1 MKHLRAT
8 YSEEPGIS
16 VYKLCHSN
24 DGWWVTKI
32 ECQSALQLW
41 ERNGRPDVD
50 GEAGDTIP
58 FLRAAA
64 DHEGFRVW

>member
-32 ECQSALQLW
+32 ECQRKGTPYRSTSCAY
-41 ERNGRPDVD
+41 
-50 GEAGDTIP
+50 
-58 FLRAAA
+58 
-64 DHEGFRVW
+64 